1 MVRVRRAWVI
11 ALLTAA
17 LAGRTGRAQM
27 PDGVPASSPK
37 SPLALGAP
45 PPGWGPIGP
54 GLPVPQGP
62 VPLEDRNGSLLAGD
76 PILDGPPGAPPGW
89 LAAVDVDPL
98 GPHIKNRLS
107 AAVPTPAGTDTVHL
121 PTADL
126 AWTVAPCFEL
136 GYRFPEGTGAL
147 LLSYRFVEASGSA
160 TIAAFDPSGGPAALR
175 SRLDVNVLDVDYSSH
190 ELSLGPGW
198 DMTWLVGVRVA
209 SLYFDSEAA
218 SPALAQHETNHFAGA
233 GPHVGLELWRCLG
246 DSGLALFGR
255 ADAAF
260 LFGPIHETFAETTAG
275 GAGQTTM
282 DQRQGLPV
290 LSVDAGLGWTPA
302 GSGHV
307 RFAAGYHF
315 ERWWNAARDGDSHGE
330 LWLQGVFVRG
340 EWRY

>member
-1 MVRVRRAWVI
+1 MLRQACVVLVVATVTTRHASDVYGQQPAESSGQ
-11 ALLTAA
+11 AAA
-17 LAGRTGRAQM
+17 LM
-27 PDGVPASSPK
+27 
-37 SPLALGAP
+37 LAAP
-45 PPGWGPIGP
+45 PPGWGPFGP

-62 VPLEDRNGSLLAGD
+62 DPLDDRNNGLLQGD
-76 PILDGPPGAPPGW
+76 PRLDGPPAAPPGW

-107 AAVPTPAGTDTVHL
+107 AAVPLPAGTDTVHL

-126 AWTVAPCFEL
+126 GWTAAPRFEL

-147 LLSYRFVEASGSA
+147 LLSYRFVEASGST
-160 TIAAFDPSGGPAALR
+160 TITGFDPNGDSGALR
-175 SRLDVNVLDVDYSSH
+175 SRLDLNVLDVDYSSH

-198 DMTWLVGVRVA
+198 DMTWLVGARVA
-209 SLYFDSEAA
+209 SLYFDSAAA
-218 SPALAQHETNHFAGA
+218 SPTLAQHDTNHFAGA

-255 ADAAF
+255 SDAAF
-260 LFGPIHETFAETTAG
+260 LFGPIHESFAETTAG

-302 GSGHV
+302 GAGRV